1 MDRLPEILRILYALI
16 TYSETGNDFVDVF
29 VYHSSWIMELAGL
42 VGLIVM
48 IFRNP
53 RLKKHERMEDRYLF
67 YECIMVIV
75 ILILQLS
82 LIPLVYS
89 DSMIAYY
96 VFVVALTVNEVLYMF
111 IILQWLVFVD
121 YILYRSKDHIRRR
134 YKHAAFPII
143 ILAALD
149 TFQSVILFSGEEI
162 FYRWYGMR
170 NYLQIAKLVIELG
183 YIIIAIILERKYT
196 KEKREPRFLRLEAFI
211 IPFIFGVIF
220 KFYDSSM
227 LALGIIL
234 TYSAV
239 KRRDRYIDPD
249 SGLYNGEYLEYL
261 RQYRKGLGESKEYGL
276 SIEAKGHGKEMVS
289 LLKELLPT
297 GISVFSLGDDT
308 FYLISETSKKSA
320 LKMAAMMIVDSVESS
335 DASYDVRILEKQVTF

>member
-1 MDRLPEILRILYALI
+1 MDRVSEILRILYELI

-53 RLKKHERMEDRYLF
+53 RLKKHERTEDRYLF

-96 VFVVALTVNEVLYMF
+96 AFVAALTVNEVLYMF

-121 YILYRSKDHIRRR
+121 YSLYRSKDHIRRR
-134 YKHAAFPII
+134 YKHAAIPII
-143 ILAALD
+143 ILAVIDILQSFLAFYTDALLYGW
-149 TFQSVILFSGEEI
+149 TTLLGILQYI
-162 FYRWYGMR
+162 
-170 NYLQIAKLVIELG
+170 KLAIELT
-183 YIIIAIILERKYT
+183 YIVIAIVLERKHS
-196 KEKREPRFLRLEAFI
+196 KESREPRFLRLEAFI
-211 IPFIFGVIF
+211 IPFIFGVLIR
-220 KFYDSSM
+220 FYDSAM

-239 KRRDRYIDPD
+239 KLRDRYIDSD

-261 RQYRKGLGESKEYGL
+261 RKYRKGLGESKEYGL
-276 SIEAKGHGKEMVS
+276 SVEAKGHGKEMAS
-289 LLKELLPT
+289 LLKELLPA
-297 GISVFSLGDDT
+297 GVSVFSLGDDT

-320 LKMAAMMIVDSVESS
+320 MKMTAMMIEDSVESS
-335 DASYDVRILEKQVTF
+335 DAPYDVQILEKQVSF